1 LSSSSYFY
9 LLNLFATGFIKFE
22 FIAVDLLMR
31 IKYKGFLYAFFC
43 PPLLQLPH
51 LATTYAAVN
60 TLVTI
65 GSERALSSINR

>member
-1 LSSSSYFY
+1 M
-9 LLNLFATGFIKFE
+9 N
-22 FIAVDLLMR
+22 V
-31 IKYKGFLYAFFC
+31 FFMHSW